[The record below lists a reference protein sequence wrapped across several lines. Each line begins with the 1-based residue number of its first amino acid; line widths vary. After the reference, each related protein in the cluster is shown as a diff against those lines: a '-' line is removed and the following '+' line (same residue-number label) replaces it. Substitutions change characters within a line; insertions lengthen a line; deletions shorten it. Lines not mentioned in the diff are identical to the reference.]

1 MIFLS
6 ITLKKQDL
14 DKKPEK
20 TIHDIKSDED
30 WIDLLTRYSKHKNAY
45 KEHKQKFKELDP
57 IVWIWSESTRLPMI
71 NPAVDGKKLSEWKQL
86 GAQLDEEQSQI
97 LKIEKQIKKSLAP
110 GRMVTADLLQ
120 RLAPAGVSRK
130 ALADALGSNERGGSP
145 GDQSFELLMAKRI
158 YQLHRAVSKSGAA
171 AWVTPLYK
179 TETWKKFAQ
188 KNLGKVSSSGKT
200 SGFANPKS
208 AHEYIEPVHMTES
221 ELTKDD
227 WMAVRIAEKMTG
239 RKQVPAI
246 KNGQAQWKVFPWLR
260 PGQQQKFTA
269 WADKMKEQG
278 KSDDVASVESMRK
291 KTLMGSAGTK
301 KITERYRDDKVQPGT
316 KASTEKNRP
325 TADTGK
331 VIPDKGEH
339 KPIGKSLK
347 VKESVGFDAK
357 DRRAK
362 YELKQRASQAMASKY
377 PGFSPKEAIMVLR
390 ETLRNSVP
398 QED

>member
-71 NPAVDGKKLSEWKQL
+71 NPAVDGKKLSEWKQI

-208 AHEYIEPVHMTES
+208 AHEYIEPVHMKES

-246 KNGQAQWKVFPWLR
+246 KNGQKQWKVFPWLR

-278 KSDDVASVESMRK
+278 KSDD
-291 KTLMGSAGTK
+291 TLNQIWHGIQNEFETDWLGAM
-301 KITERYRDDKVQPGT
+301 ELL
-316 KASTEKNRP
+316 EL
-325 TADTGK
+325 ADTMPSEQALAK
-331 VIPDKGEH
+331 ELRTYLNAQ
-339 KPIGKSLK
+339 SLTYPAYTK
-347 VKESVGFDAK
+347 LIKDGLKIIDAK
-357 DRRAK
+357 
-362 YELKQRASQAMASKY
+362 LK
-377 PGFSPKEAIMVLR
+377 FE
-390 ETLRNSVP
+390 
-398 QED
+398 

>member
-1 MIFLS
+1 
-6 ITLKKQDL
+6 
-14 DKKPEK
+14 
-20 TIHDIKSDED
+20 
-30 WIDLLTRYSKHKNAY
+30 
-45 KEHKQKFKELDP
+45 
-57 IVWIWSESTRLPMI
+57 
-71 NPAVDGKKLSEWKQL
+71 
-86 GAQLDEEQSQI
+86 
-97 LKIEKQIKKSLAP
+97 
-110 GRMVTADLLQ
+110 
-120 RLAPAGVSRK
+120 
-130 ALADALGSNERGGSP
+130 
-145 GDQSFELLMAKRI
+145 
-158 YQLHRAVSKSGAA
+158 
-171 AWVTPLYK
+171 
-179 TETWKKFAQ
+179 
-188 KNLGKVSSSGKT
+188 
-200 SGFANPKS
+200 
-208 AHEYIEPVHMTES
+208 
-221 ELTKDD
+221 
-227 WMAVRIAEKMTG
+227 MAVRIAEKMTG

-246 KNGQAQWKVFPWLR
+246 KNGQKQWKVFPWLR

-362 YELKQRASQAMASKY
+362 YELRQRASQAMASRY
-377 PGFSPKEAIMVLR
+377 PRFSPKEAIMVLR